1 MKEEA
6 FWKNYFYR
14 VSLINQSAQLTAL
27 AAQQAAECSEEKGA
41 AGGPQVHHP
50 QGAAA
55 LSITVSQNAVFC
67 GKRTWNSTYTA
78 PSVELPSAEL
88 HLVVLQLW
96 RANAMRYSCQILIY
110 RLLCIIRD

>member
-14 VSLINQSAQLTAL
+14 VSLIKQSAQLTAL

-41 AGGPQVHHP
+41 AGDPQLHHP
-50 QGAAA
+50 QGTAA
-55 LSITVSQNAVFC
+55 LSITVSQNAVFS
-67 GKRTWNSTYTA
+67 GKRTWNATV

-96 RANAMRYSCQILIY
+96 SANAMQYYLKR
-110 RLLCIIRD
+110 